1 MSKKKKKTAASKGS
15 QKPEETKRPGQDSE
29 NYIMIEIPDKPEEA
43 QAAQPEAK
51 PEKKPETK
59 HEKKSKPKPEKK
71 PEPKP
76 EKKPEPK
83 PEKKPEP
90 KPEKKPE
97 PKSEKKLK
105 PKPEKPAPSS
115 APALVKLI
123 GSKLRK
129 LKEIPASFKKAVS
142 SKMANSP
149 KKADTP
155 KMPASPKMAAPTQK
169 AAPPAASENPE
180 NEISIEVP
188 DTEAEKLKT
197 FTPQVTKPEK
207 PPLTPEQIAA
217 KKHRRRIILTKT
229 ADVVFLVILVLMVL
243 LILFPIFFAA
253 AQSVKTTAELGD
265 VPQTF
270 FPKDFTFKSFVSLF
284 TSTGEMGVPFYR
296 FVFNTVFVAAVVTIL
311 RILVTVPAAYVLAKV
326 KAPMIKTLN
335 RLVEISLVLT
345 PALAFTLNN
354 ALIIKTRLADTYFA
368 VILPFIVSPLCLV
381 IIREAIRRIPDDS
394 ISALRL
400 EGVSHPMILRK
411 FVTPQIRPVIA
422 AVAVLSLFEIGRIS
436 GGPLTFGETMDM
448 LPAFMEQLSERGA
461 VGEMYVLALL
471 MLVPVVVLTVIFRKS
486 ILKAMTTASL
496 KDHKNEV

>member
-1 MSKKKKKTAASKGS
+1 MSKKKKKTAGSSKGS
-15 QKPEETKRPGQDSE
+15 QKPAAAKPSRENSE
-29 NYIMIEIPDKPEEA
+29 NYIMIEIPDKPEPT

-51 PEKKPETK
+51 PEKKPEQK

-71 PEPKP
+71 QEPKP

-83 PEKKPEP
+83 PEP

-97 PKSEKKLK
+97 DKTAKT
-105 PKPEKPAPSS
+105 PEKPAP
-115 APALVKLI
+115 VKFI
-123 GSKLRK
+123 RDKLGK
-129 LKEIPASFKKAVS
+129 LKGAAASLKKAVS
-142 SKMANSP
+142 SKIANFSKKEAPP
-149 KKADTP
+149 K
-155 KMPASPKMAAPTQK
+155 K
-169 AAPPAASENPE
+169 AAPPVSSENPE

-188 DTEAEKLKT
+188 DSEAEKLKT
-197 FTPQVTKPEK
+197 FTPQATKPEK

-229 ADVVFLVILVLMVL
+229 ADVVFLVILVLMGL

-253 AQSVKTTAELGD
+253 AQSLKTTAELGD
-265 VPQTF
+265 VPHTF

-345 PALAFTLNN
+345 PALAFSLNN
-354 ALIIKTRLADTYFA
+354 ALIVKTRLADTYFA

-394 ISALRL
+394 ILALRL

-411 FVTPQIRPVIA
+411 FVIPQVRPVIA
-422 AVAVLSLFEIGRIS
+422 AVAVLSLFEIGGIS

-461 VGEMYVLALL
+461 SGEMYVLALL